1 MLQFKYVRQFYRTF
15 PRPKEVREFEMDLLV
30 RKYRDPDRPGLI
42 NYMNLSNDLI
52 AITKRESAG
61 TTDVHTTRP
70 LGDFLAPY
78 VSACHVT

>member
-1 MLQFKYVRQFYRTF
+1 
-15 PRPKEVREFEMDLLV
+15 MDLLV

-42 NYMNLSNDLI
+42 NYMNLSNDLV

-61 TTDVHTTRP
+61 TSDVHTTRP

-78 VSACHVT
+78 VSA